1 MSNTRPFQ
9 KLPVSDLRK
18 KRSSALLRV
27 VGSLLGYGVLFG
39 GALVAIGFWAYFAFT
54 APGPLTEAKTVI
66 IPKGFDRASVAT
78 LLHDQGVIA
87 DAHVMSLAS
96 LIQGLRG
103 SSLKPGE
110 YSFPAGATAAQV
122 YNIVASG
129 KVVMYK
135 LTVPEGW
142 TSAMAVAR
150 IRANEAMAG
159 ELADVPPEGSVI
171 ANTFLFPR
179 GRERKDLLAEMMKA
193 QVKLVD
199 EVWAGRKP
207 DNIIKTK
214 GEMVTLAS
222 IVEKETGVAT
232 ERPRVAAVF
241 LNRLKAGMRLQSDP
255 TIIYGIAGGRGRLD
269 RPLTKD
275 DVEAS
280 TAYNTYKINGLPP
293 GPIASPGKAS
303 LEAVINP
310 APTADLYFVADGT
323 GGHAFAVTLEEHNA
337 NVVKWRELE
346 AKGGVAPSANAP
358 DSAQAEGELAE
369 LEQIAKIIQPTL
381 PEVVVPPA
389 PPPPPEVPAPAV
401 PPAVPPEQTAAAEPA
416 PAKDAIVKPVLAPAK
431 KVVPDLAPAPETDV
445 VQAETPAPV
454 KAVASGPIV
463 LVPGTIMEFG
473 DKLIPIP
480 ALKKKP

>member
-1 MSNTRPFQ
+1 M
-9 KLPVSDLRK
+9 DLRK
-18 KRSSALLRV
+18 RRSSALLRV
-27 VGSLLGYGVLFG
+27 IVSLIGYGLIFS
-39 GALVAIGFWAYFAFT
+39 GALVALGFWAYFSFT
-54 APGPLTEAKTVI
+54 SPGPLTEARIVI
-66 IPKGFDRASVAT
+66 VPKGSDRATVAT

-87 DAHVMSLAS
+87 DARVMSLAS
-96 LIQGLRG
+96 LVQGLRG
-103 SSLKPGE
+103 NSLKPGE

-122 YNIVASG
+122 YNIIASG

-179 GRERKDLLAEMMKA
+179 GKDRKVLLAEMMKA
-193 QVKLVD
+193 QAKLVD
-199 EVWAGRKP
+199 EVWAKRP
-207 DNIIKTK
+207 PASIIRNK
-214 GEMVTLAS
+214 EELVTLAS
-222 IVEKETGVAT
+222 IVEKETGVST

-269 RPLTKD
+269 RPLSRT
-275 DVEAS
+275 DVETA
-280 TAYNTYKINGLPP
+280 TAYNTYTINGLPP

-337 NVVKWRELE
+337 NVVKWREIE
-346 AKGGVAPSANAP
+346 AKGGVAPSTTTP
-358 DSAQAEGELAE
+358 DSAQAQGELAE
-369 LEQIAKIIQPTL
+369 LEQIAKIIQPAL
-381 PEVVVPPA
+381 PEVIVPPPPA
-389 PPPPPEVPAPAV
+389 PEVPVPAV
-401 PPAVPPEQTAAAEPA
+401 EPPAAPVAAT
-416 PAKDAIVKPVLAPAK
+416 PAKPAIVKPVLAPAK
-431 KVVPDLAPAPETDV
+431 KVVPDLAPTPEADV
-445 VQAETPAPV
+445 VQAEAPAPV
-454 KAVASGPIV
+454 KTADAGAIV
-463 LVPGTIMEFG
+463 LVPGTVMEIG
-473 DKLIPIP
+473 GKLIPIP